1 MRLAIDFVAVADTQY
16 QYGQESSQKPCSI
29 GIAYLI
35 GLIVWARCP
44 ITVRRRLHKPAE
56 IARKSDEGASSM
68 PAPIP
73 LSSAIAQ

>member
-35 GLIVWARCP
+35 GLLSGP
-44 ITVRRRLHKPAE
+44 DTRLLFE
-56 IARKSDEGASSM
+56 DGFTNR
-68 PAPIP
+68 
-73 LSSAIAQ
+73 LR